1 MNDFN
6 DFYDFY
12 GFYVF
17 NDFNGDNTMRS
28 NPRHLITVLIAVS
41 VGLFLMA
48 PIKKVFA
55 HCDTLDGP
63 VIEAAR
69 VAVEKG
75 EVTPVLKWVPKE
87 HEQEIRDAFSQTLAV
102 RVKGKEARELA
113 DRYFFETLV
122 RVHRAGEG
130 EPYSGL
136 KSAGTIEPAIAAADK
151 ALQNESVDALADKI
165 SKAVREGIRKRFDDA
180 LQKKKHADDSVEAG
194 REFVEAYV
202 QYVHFIESIHNL
214 VVKGAE
220 HHHSE
225 KHGR

>member
-1 MNDFN
+1 MCSKPG
-6 DFYDFY
+6 Y
-12 GFYVF
+12 
-17 NDFNGDNTMRS
+17 
-28 NPRHLITVLIAVS
+28 LITVLIAVG
-41 VGLFLMA
+41 VAVFLMA
-48 PIKKVFA
+48 PIKDVFA

-69 VAVEKG
+69 LALEKG

-102 RVKGKEARELA
+102 RVKGKETRELA

-130 EPYSGL
+130 EPYTGL
-136 KSAGTIEPAIAAADK
+136 KSAGTVEPAIAAADK
-151 ALQNESVDALADKI
+151 ALQTASVAALADKI
-165 SKAVREGIRKRFDDA
+165 SNAVREGIKKRFNAA
-180 LQKKKHADDSVEAG
+180 LQRKKHADDSVKAG
-194 REFVEAYV
+194 RNFVEAYV
-202 QYVHFIESIHNL
+202 QYVHFIEGIHDL
-214 VVKGAE
+214 VAKGAE